1 MRLIKA
7 VCMALVITQISLSS
21 KNVKVGEQYKIMV
34 SVKEPLTEPKMYRLP
49 FNLGTKKGGIK

>member
-1 MRLIKA
+1 MGI
-7 VCMALVITQISLSS
+7 VVNQINLSK

-34 SVKEPLTEPKMYRLP
+34 SVKESLPEPKMYRLP